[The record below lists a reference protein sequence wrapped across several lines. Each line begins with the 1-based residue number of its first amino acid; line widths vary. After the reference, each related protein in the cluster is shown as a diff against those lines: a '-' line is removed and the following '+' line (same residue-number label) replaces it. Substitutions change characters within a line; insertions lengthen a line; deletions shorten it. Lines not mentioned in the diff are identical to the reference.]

1 MVLPQWLGGQEAACI
16 AGAAG
21 DVGIVSGLGR
31 SLEGGHGN
39 PLTPVLL
46 PGEFHEQKSL
56 LL

>member
-1 MVLPQWLGGQEAACI
+1 MVLPQWLSGQEAACI

-56 LL
+56 VL